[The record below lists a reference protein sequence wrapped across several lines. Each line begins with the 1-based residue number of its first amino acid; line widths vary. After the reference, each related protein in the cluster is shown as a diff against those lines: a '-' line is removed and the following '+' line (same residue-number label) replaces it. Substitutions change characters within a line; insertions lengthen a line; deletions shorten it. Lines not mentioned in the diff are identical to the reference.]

1 MPLNIYLLR
10 INVCRAPCHY
20 VIDGS
25 TDFQLM
31 FSFVASNERKAR
43 GNKQKTDRSSSNN
56 GRGRQRK
63 HKSLSPEK
71 RLASTLAQSMS
82 SISKSFEKLD
92 LIGHHR
98 KRSRS
103 NHEGPKKQRKRS
115 EAAASNKE
123 VTIGTYYNVP
133 FFFCLSVLYD
143 RKAIYSFVVN
153 HIFLLFSSQTRTF
166 QVQYGGCQ
174 AIWECRT

>member
-1 MPLNIYLLR
+1 MDSVPLNIYLLR

-56 GRGRQRK
+56 GGRGRQRK

-133 FFFCLSVLYD
+133 FFCLSVFYD

-153 HIFLLFSSQTRTF
+153 NIFLLFSSQTRTF

-174 AIWECRT
+174 AI